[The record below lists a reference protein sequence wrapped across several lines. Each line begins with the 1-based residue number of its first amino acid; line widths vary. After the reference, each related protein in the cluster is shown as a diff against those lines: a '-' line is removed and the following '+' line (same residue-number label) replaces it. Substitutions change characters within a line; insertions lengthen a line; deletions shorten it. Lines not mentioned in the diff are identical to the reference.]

1 MQEDDIIVI
10 ETNIDDM
17 NPQFYPHLIDQLLGA
32 GALDAYLIPI
42 IMKKGRPG
50 VLLGALARPDQ
61 AEELADLILRETTSI
76 GVRLYPAHRRTLAR
90 RLIPIQT
97 PFGSIRLKVVHSDG
111 HSRYTPEYE
120 DCLRAASTAGVPLSD
135 VYAAV
140 HKAAD
145 EQRADWAP

>member
-50 VLLGALARPDQ
+50 VLLSALARPEQ
-61 AEELADLILRETTSI
+61 AEDLADLILRETTSI
-76 GVRLYPAHRRTLAR
+76 GVRLYPAHRRTLTR
-90 RLIPIQT
+90 RIVPIDT
-97 PFGSIRLKVVHSDG
+97 LFGPIRLKVVHADDLA
-111 HSRYTPEYE
+111 RYTPEYE
-120 DCLRAASTAGVPLSD
+120 DCLKAAQTAGVPLAE
-135 VYAAV
+135 VYTAV

-145 EQRADWAP
+145 EHRADWAL